1 MEYKNCLFFKTENG
15 LKVQLGKDHN
25 RQEVLLNDG
34 YFAVVKAKSGNI
46 SFVRD
51 YKKENGT
58 VTELNRYYPSTKG
71 KVLQ

>member
-1 MEYKNCLFFKTENG
+1 MEYKNCLFFKIENG
-15 LKVQLGKDHN
+15 LKVRTGKDN
-25 RQEVLLNDG
+25 NNQEILLNEG
-34 YFAVVKAKSGNI
+34 FFAVVKTQSGNV

-71 KVLQ
+71 KVIQ